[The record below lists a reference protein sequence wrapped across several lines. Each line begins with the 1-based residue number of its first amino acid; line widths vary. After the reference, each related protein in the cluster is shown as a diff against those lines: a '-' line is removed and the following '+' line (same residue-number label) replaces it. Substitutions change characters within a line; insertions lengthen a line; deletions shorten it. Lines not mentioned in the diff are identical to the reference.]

1 MVKNNQSREEINTI
15 LTFMKD
21 LEARVAKLES
31 RLKSG
36 STEEPE
42 TALHP
47 LIPANLNEMTSNL
60 ELRIGQ
66 FWFAKTGIV
75 ILALGIVFLL
85 TFPYKSLPPI
95 LPSVIGY
102 MLVAVIL
109 SLSYLWRKSIS
120 FLSSYLL
127 GGGLILLYFATLR
140 LHYFSLNSV
149 VGNKSI
155 LIILLLSTVFISY
168 YSAVRRKSSYFAALA
183 TTLGGITVI
192 ISDQTYVIFIL
203 LIIISSLV
211 VYLKLK
217 YQWNGLMIYGL
228 IMIYLLHFLWF
239 INNPFMGRPPQLI
252 TFPQANLY
260 FIFLYMVIFMSAN
273 LLRNKGVPENT
284 FLISNTFIN
293 CFAGYGLFLLIS
305 LTRFQSHLFMLHLAA
320 SILFLLFSISFW
332 VHEKS
337 KYSTFFYA
345 ILGYT
350 ALSVAIIAQFKIPQ
364 SLIWLCWQSL
374 LVVSTALWFR
384 SKIIVLFNF
393 IIFIIIFLGFLLL
406 AKDIG
411 MESLSFGVV
420 ALVSARVMNWQ
431 KHRLEL
437 KTEFMRNSYLAT
449 AFIMIPYAFYHI
461 VPTGYIGLSWVG
473 IALFYY
479 LLSVILK
486 NVKYRWMALLT
497 LLLTVLYILIIGIA
511 RLDPVYR
518 IVSFMVLGIVLL
530 IISIAY
536 TKMKIKKDSKEV
548 ESRE

>member
-1 MVKNNQSREEINTI
+1 
-15 LTFMKD
+15 
-21 LEARVAKLES
+21 
-31 RLKSG
+31 
-36 STEEPE
+36 
-42 TALHP
+42 
-47 LIPANLNEMTSNL
+47 
-60 ELRIGQ
+60 
-66 FWFAKTGIV
+66 
-75 ILALGIVFLL
+75 
-85 TFPYKSLPPI
+85 
-95 LPSVIGY
+95 
-102 MLVAVIL
+102 
-109 SLSYLWRKSIS
+109 
-120 FLSSYLL
+120 
-127 GGGLILLYFATLR
+127 
-140 LHYFSLNSV
+140 
-149 VGNKSI
+149 
-155 LIILLLSTVFISY
+155 
-168 YSAVRRKSSYFAALA
+168 
-183 TTLGGITVI
+183 
-192 ISDQTYVIFIL
+192 
-203 LIIISSLV
+203 
-211 VYLKLK
+211 
-217 YQWNGLMIYGL
+217 MIYGL
-228 IMIYLLHFLWF
+228 ILTYFIHFLWF
-239 INNPFMGRPPQLI
+239 INNPFLGHPLQLI
-252 TFPQANLY
+252 TSPQANLY
-260 FIFLYMVIFMSAN
+260 FILLYMVIFMLAN
-273 LLRNKGVPENT
+273 RLRKKEIPENT
-284 FLISNTFIN
+284 FLIFNTFFN
-293 CFAGYGLFLLIS
+293 SFTGYSLFLLIS
-305 LTRFQSHLFMLHLAA
+305 FTRFQPHLFVLHLAA

-332 VHEKS
+332 IYEKS

-345 ILGYT
+345 LLGYT
-350 ALSVAIIAQFKIPQ
+350 ALSVAILAQFKVPQ

-384 SKIIVLFNF
+384 SKIIVLANF
-393 IIFIIIFLGFLLL
+393 IIFLIIFLGYLLL
-406 AKDIG
+406 AKNIG
-411 MESLSFGVV
+411 LESLSFGFV